1 HPAILRTLRSI
12 IETARKYNKTVTVC
26 GEMAADPL
34 SALVLL
40 GFGLK
45 HFSMNPIFIPR
56 IKKTLRA
63 VQFATVQ
70 KIVQKAVTL
79 KSAQEVEEYMLEK
92 ILARHPEA
100 FLMSS

>member
-1 HPAILRTLRSI
+1 
-12 IETARKYNKTVTVC
+12 
-26 GEMAADPL
+26 
-34 SALVLL
+34 

-45 HFSMNPIFIPR
+45 YFSMNPIFIPR
-56 IKKTLRA
+56 IKKTLRS
-63 VQFATVQ
+63 VQFATVR
-70 KIVQKAVTL
+70 KIVQKAMTL